1 MAARPSGLVHR
12 GGPRIT
18 MSRAASLGRKS
29 YIVGARRA
37 GPKRSHVLTWLRR
50 RSASWL
56 GSTRCRPAVRARRI
70 RSAARRAR
78 HPQRPRGAA
87 CDAEGWLARAWEGRG
102 QCAMLCGH
110 LLPGCACKVFVP
122 FFFVCLRPPG
132 GLSHRRAPPLP
143 PTPPSLLSNHIWRAT
158 RATRASAALQAKAPP
173 KKAFVCLTR
182 APRTAGPALAPLR
195 ARGARAPPIQP
206 QRPSL
211 APDRAAV
218 PYPSLG
224 EARGRLG
231 MMKEEVLRF
240 SYRC

>member
-1 MAARPSGLVHR
+1 
-12 GGPRIT
+12 
-18 MSRAASLGRKS
+18 MSRAASLGRKP

-110 LLPGCACKVFVP
+110 LLPAALARFLFPFSLCVCGRLGASRIAEPPPSPLLHPLSFQIIFGAPHAPHARRQRCKQ
-122 FFFVCLRPPG
+122 RPPPK
-132 GLSHRRAPPLP
+132 RLP
-143 PTPPSLLSNHIWRAT
+143 
-158 RATRASAALQAKAPP
+158 
-173 KKAFVCLTR
+173 VCLTR

-231 MMKEEVLRF
+231 MKEEVLRF

>member
-1 MAARPSGLVHR
+1 
-12 GGPRIT
+12 

-173 KKAFVCLTR
+173 KKASCLPDTR
-182 APRTAGPALAPLR
+182 SSHCGPSAGALARQRRARSTHPAPEAKPGARPRGRTLPVAGGGAGPSGYDEG
-195 ARGARAPPIQP
+195 RGTEILLP
-206 QRPSL
+206 
-211 APDRAAV
+211 
-218 PYPSLG
+218 
-224 EARGRLG
+224 
-231 MMKEEVLRF
+231 VLT
-240 SYRC
+240 